1 MKSSFS
7 RTLTL
12 ALGFALLLASLSAV
26 IWRQSRALESQRA
39 AEALRDEATLLEATK
54 AQLAHRIQ
62 ELESRERVVEVAA
75 ARLDMHIPSTDEMVL
90 LPASRPMEVAAR

>member
-1 MKSSFS
+1 MKAFP
-7 RTLTL
+7 RTLLL

-39 AEALRDEATLLEATK
+39 AEELREEATLLEAQK

-75 ARLDMHIPSTDEMVL
+75 TRLDMHVPSAAEIVL
-90 LPASRPMEVAAR
+90 LPASRPTEVASR

>member
-1 MKSSFS
+1 MKTFP
-7 RTLTL
+7 RTLML

-39 AEALRDEATLLEATK
+39 AELLREEATLLEARR

-62 ELESRERVVEVAA
+62 ELESRGRVVAVAGERLGMHVPSSSEIVFLPA
-75 ARLDMHIPSTDEMVL
+75 ARG
-90 LPASRPMEVAAR
+90 AAGPTR